1 MKKTINQRAIAI
13 QRRFFQA
20 LDFAIESGATSGLKT
35 FCELHDFN
43 RTKYSRIR
51 SSINQPIEDM
61 KYKMIDI
68 DALACL
74 CDDFGVS
81 ADWLLLGRGEM
92 LKTKGNAHSKGN

>member
-20 LDFAIESGATSGLKT
+20 LDFAIDSGATSGLKT
-35 FCELHDFN
+35 FCELHNLN

-51 SSINQPIEDM
+51 SLIDKPEDM
-61 KYKMIDI
+61 TYKMIDI